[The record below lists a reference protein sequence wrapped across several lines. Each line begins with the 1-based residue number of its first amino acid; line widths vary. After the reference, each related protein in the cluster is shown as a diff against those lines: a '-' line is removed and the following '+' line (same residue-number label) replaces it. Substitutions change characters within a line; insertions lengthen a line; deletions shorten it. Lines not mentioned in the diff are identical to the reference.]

1 MSVDCS
7 VGDPNIISQFN
18 TISQICVKLQDI
30 HDYLS
35 NSPRCDVSERVKLT
49 LVVSK
54 KNLEVWQ
61 KTWLS
66 EAGDS
71 AARLERFWGKDGLVK
86 VQELLEEIFQ
96 MAELLKDTDVELDK
110 AKDGRKPIWKLFRS
124 GQLKKS
130 QVPTSKS
137 PSALDLALELSK
149 TIEWLSIYSD
159 VLFELLHGTPTAM
172 HSLLARDQQL
182 SRCVT
187 VRQGAVALDEACQR
201 STQYCELELD
211 FLSDRGMPTNRKHI
225 APLAS
230 ETSLFYHITVGS
242 ANNPKVA
249 GWNFTAQSL
258 QGPEVAAMDSDI
270 KVHEEPDLAALEPS
284 PLSSSHV
291 LGIQPSFSGKNYYF
305 QVTTAHTT
313 AGSMSES
320 ERSALRLKS
329 NRRSTEVGTLRPLA
343 WRDKLDLA
351 YNLVQS
357 GFYLLGTPWLAS
369 LSSKNP
375 RIVKTEDRAVFILDV
390 KTTELQYFIFE
401 ENPHGLSDLWQLF
414 QVGLILIDIAL
425 DDPDTSS
432 PARLEDPHSYAAKKL
447 SLVYQTM
454 GANYTRACAFCVKDR
469 RSPGPETYDYQHD
482 AKYAYPEKTCWIY
495 DLKDLLKE
503 YHKQVVSG

>member
-1 MSVDCS
+1 MSVDCG
-7 VGDPNIISQFN
+7 VGDPKIISQIN
-18 TISQICVKLQDI
+18 SNSRVCVKLQDI
-30 HDYLS
+30 YDYLS
-35 NSPRCDVSERVKLT
+35 NSPRCDVSERVTIT

-54 KNLEVWQ
+54 KNLEMWQ

-71 AARLERFWGKDGLVK
+71 AVRLESFWGEDGLVK
-86 VQELLEEIFQ
+86 VQELLEEIFK
-96 MAELLKDTDVELDK
+96 MTELLKDADVELDK
-110 AKDGRKPIWKLFRS
+110 AKDGRKQIWELFRS
-124 GQLKKS
+124 GQLKKP
-130 QVPTSKS
+130 QGPTPKS
-137 PSALDLALELSK
+137 PSALDLAFELSK

-172 HSLLARDQQL
+172 HSSPAIDEQL

-187 VRQGAVALDEACQR
+187 VRQGAVALYEACQR
-201 STQYCELELD
+201 STQHCDLELD
-211 FLSDRGMPTNRKHI
+211 FLSDRGMPTNRQDI

-230 ETSLFYHITVGS
+230 ETSLFYHITVRS

-249 GWNFTAQSL
+249 RWNFTAQSL
-258 QGPEVAAMDSDI
+258 EGPEAAAMNSDI
-270 KVHEEPDLAALEPS
+270 EVHEEPDLAALEPS

-305 QVTTAHTT
+305 QVTTVHTT
-313 AGSMSES
+313 AGSTSES

-329 NRRSTEVGTLRPLA
+329 NRPSTEVGTLRSLA

-357 GFYLLGTPWLAS
+357 GFYLLGTPWLSS

-375 RIVKTEDRAVFILDV
+375 RILKTEDRAVFILDV

-414 QVGLILIDIAL
+414 QIGLILINIAL
-425 DDPDTSS
+425 NDPDTSC

-454 GANYTRACAFCVKDR
+454 GTNYTRACAFCVKDR
-469 RSPGPETYDYQHD
+469 RSPGPDTYDYQHD

-503 YHKQVVSG
+503 YHIQVVSR